1 MPNEQVVNPDQTS
14 AFESPWSYGQRALR
28 ALWEFCSF
36 VFCRWTPKP
45 FNPWRLFWLHVFEAK
60 IEGTPFVH
68 SRARIAIPWK
78 LILHDRACLGDRADA
93 YLLGEIELGQRATVA
108 PEVNLSA
115 GSDDSSQP
123 GMPLTPTAKIA
134 VGLTPS
140 SAPAPS
146 SPKMFRPMSSPRE
159 IRLGFFGQ
167 DEHERSGF
175 HHHSN

>member
-1 MPNEQVVNPDQTS
+1 
-14 AFESPWSYGQRALR
+14 
-28 ALWEFCSF
+28 
-36 VFCRWTPKP
+36 
-45 FNPWRLFWLHVFEAK
+45 LHVFEAK
-60 IEGTPFVH
+60 IEGMPFVH

-134 VGLTPS
+134 VGADAFIGAGSIVTEDVPS
-140 SAPAPS
+140 HVFAPGNPS
-146 SPKMFRPMSSPRE
+146 RIFRPR
-159 IRLGFFGQ
+159 
-167 DEHERSGF
+167 
-175 HHHSN
+175 

>member
-1 MPNEQVVNPDQTS
+1 MGN
-14 AFESPWSYGQRALR
+14 ALCAHFGNFAR
-28 ALWEFCSF
+28 SF
-36 VFCRWTPKP
+36 SVGGLQSHSIHGDFFGCTYLKR
-45 FNPWRLFWLHVFEAK
+45 RSR
-60 IEGTPFVH
+60 GMPFVH

>member
-36 VFCRWTPKP
+36 V
-45 FNPWRLFWLHVFEAK
+45 
-60 IEGTPFVH
+60 H

-93 YLLGEIELGQRATVA
+93 FLLGEIELGQRATVA

-123 GMPLTPTAKIA
+123 GMPLTPTAKIT
-134 VGLTPS
+134 VGADAFIGAGSVVTEDVPS
-140 SAPAPS
+140 HVFAPGNPS
-146 SPKMFRPMSSPRE
+146 RIFRPR
-159 IRLGFFGQ
+159 
-167 DEHERSGF
+167 
-175 HHHSN
+175 